1 VSDERDERGERR
13 GTTDAWRFVDWVARR
28 GRRSPETT
36 AVVDARSGERLTYGA
51 LDRAVERT
59 AGRLAALGVTEGDHL
74 GAVVGTRL
82 AAARVVHAAARLGA
96 TLVPV
101 DPRGGAAAVR
111 ERLDR
116 ADATAVVCERP
127 TESVAVDAV
136 GDGRPPLVSVDE
148 TGGSVRALSGV
159 EPAPVTPAT
168 WGLDDRLLVLY
179 TSGTTGDP
187 KPVTLTA
194 GNVLAS
200 ATGSALRL
208 GVVPGDRWLC
218 ELPAYHTGG
227 IAPFYRTAIYGT
239 TAVVVERERAT
250 APAEEPTGR
259 AGFGAERT
267 LRAAHEHGA
276 TGVSLVPTQ
285 LRRLLD
291 AADGDDGP
299 DALPES
305 LRFVLLGGG
314 PVPDALVERCGR
326 RDLPVCPTYGL
337 TETASPATTARPDEA
352 TAHVGTV
359 GRPLAVT
366 DVLVAREVEA
376 GDEPAGE
383 GPPGYRPC
391 EPGAEGEILVRGPT
405 VTPGYYGDA
414 ERTAAAFAGEWLRT
428 GDRGRLVDGRLY
440 VAGRRGDRIV
450 TGGENVD
457 PETVADAVRA
467 VDGARSVAVVGV
479 PDEEWGERVAALVV
493 RDDDATTHEDV
504 LAACRARLPGHA
516 VPRTVRFV
524 DGLPRTTSG
533 TVDREAARAL
543 LAGDADDAAA
553 ERPDG

>member
-1 VSDERDERGERR
+1 
-13 GTTDAWRFVDWVARR
+13 
-28 GRRSPETT
+28 
-36 AVVDARSGERLTYGA
+36 
-51 LDRAVERT
+51 
-59 AGRLAALGVTEGDHL
+59 
-74 GAVVGTRL
+74 
-82 AAARVVHAAARLGA
+82 
-96 TLVPV
+96 
-101 DPRGGAAAVR
+101 
-111 ERLDR
+111 
-116 ADATAVVCERP
+116 
-127 TESVAVDAV
+127 
-136 GDGRPPLVSVDE
+136 
-148 TGGSVRALSGV
+148 
-159 EPAPVTPAT
+159 
-168 WGLDDRLLVLY
+168 
-179 TSGTTGDP
+179 TTGDP

-250 APAEEPTGR
+250 TPAEEPTGR
-259 AGFGAERT
+259 AGFDAERT

-276 TGVSLVPTQ
+276 TGASLVPTQ

-291 AADGDDGP
+291 AADADGDNGP

-337 TETASPATTARPDEA
+337 TETASQVTTARPGEA

-366 DVLVAREVEA
+366 DVLVACEVEA
-376 GDEPAGE
+376 ETGDGPAGE

-391 EPGAEGEILVRGPT
+391 EP
-405 VTPGYYGDA
+405 
-414 ERTAAAFAGEWLRT
+414 

-493 RDDDATTHEDV
+493 RDADDAMTHEGV
-504 LAACRARLPGHA
+504 LAACRARLPDHA

-524 DGLPRTTSG
+524 DDLPRTTSG

-543 LAGDADDAAA
+543 LAGDGGDADDDATA